1 MEEYELEHT
10 GYARQ
15 EAVLVRGGN
24 RLCGELT
31 VQGAKNSTL
40 PLLAA
45 ALLCEGETVLHNC
58 PALSDVHTAV
68 TILRRLGCRCTHT
81 GDTLTV
87 CADGMTRCD
96 IPHSLMREMRS
107 SIVFLGAILSRCGE
121 ARLSFPGGCELGPR
135 PIDLHL
141 QGLAQMG
148 VRQLPAAPGQ
158 LTLYAPA
165 GLRGAEICLSFPSVG
180 ATENLLIAAAG
191 TPAETKITG
200 AAAEPEISD
209 LLAYLRGCGALIE
222 SQPDGAILVQGREA
236 LTGCCH
242 AILPDRIEA
251 ATYLAAA
258 AITGGEITVYASP
271 EHLAAPLA
279 ALRRMGC
286 RITTGEQSITLTAPE
301 HLQGAGSIVT
311 LPYPG
316 FPTDLQAIFMALA
329 AAAEGYTAFTET
341 VFPRRWAHVEELRR
355 LGADITVVGSHAV
368 IRGAHLIGSALTCT
382 DLRAGAAVVLAA
394 LAAKGESSVTAISH
408 IERGYADFVP
418 TLRHLGADICLTEV

>member
-1 MEEYELEHT
+1 MPFMRGLRIT
-10 GYARQ
+10 
-15 EAVLVRGGN
+15 GGN
-24 RLCGELT
+24 RLSGT
-31 VQGAKNSTL
+31 MAAHGAKNAVL
-40 PLLAA
+40 PILAA
-45 ALLCEGETVLHNC
+45 TVLCSRSEIKNC
-58 PALSDVHTAV
+58 PNLSDVAV
-68 TILRRLGCRCTHT
+68 SCHILRHLGFAVERARDTLIITREDTGCR
-81 GDTLTV
+81 DV
-87 CADGMTRCD
+87 
-96 IPHSLMREMRS
+96 PSEWMRAMRS
-107 SIVFLGAILSRCGE
+107 SILFLGGMLARCGSVT
-121 ARLSFPGGCELGPR
+121 LCPPGGCALGGR

-141 QGLAQMG
+141 SALRQMG
-148 VRQLPAAPGQ
+148 AVISEEGDTLRCAAPGGLHGAAVQ
-158 LTLYAPA
+158 LPH
-165 GLRGAEICLSFPSVG
+165 PSVG

-236 LTGCCH
+236 LPGCCY

-368 IRGAHLIGSALTCT
+368 IRGASLIGSALTCT

-408 IERGYADFVP
+408 IERGYADFIP
-418 TLRHLGADICLTEV
+418 TLRHLGADIYLTEV

>member
-1 MEEYELEHT
+1 MRGLRIT
-10 GYARQ
+10 
-15 EAVLVRGGN
+15 GGN
-24 RLCGELT
+24 RLSGT
-31 VQGAKNSTL
+31 IAAHGAKNAVL
-40 PLLAA
+40 PILAA
-45 ALLCEGETVLHNC
+45 TVLCSRSEIKNC
-58 PALSDVHTAV
+58 PNLSDVAV
-68 TILRRLGCRCTHT
+68 SCHILRHLGFAVERARDTLIITREDTGCR
-81 GDTLTV
+81 DV
-87 CADGMTRCD
+87 
-96 IPHSLMREMRS
+96 PSEWMRAMRS
-107 SIVFLGAILSRCGE
+107 SILFLGGMLARCGSVT
-121 ARLSFPGGCELGPR
+121 LCPPGGCALGGR

-141 QGLAQMG
+141 SALRQMG
-148 VRQLPAAPGQ
+148 AVISEEGDTLRCAAPGGLHGAAVQ
-158 LTLYAPA
+158 LPY
-165 GLRGAEICLSFPSVG
+165 PSVG

-236 LTGCCH
+236 LTGCCY

-316 FPTDLQAIFMALA
+316 FPTDMQPQMAAVLCLANGGTSIINEGIWENRFRYVDEFKRMGAAIQVD
-329 AAAEGYTAFTET
+329 GK
-341 VFPRRWAHVEELRR
+341 
-355 LGADITVVGSHAV
+355 IAV
-368 IRGAHLIGSALTCT
+368 IEGVGHLTGAPLRAC
-382 DLRAGAAVVLAA
+382 DLRAGAAMVIAGLAA
-394 LAAKGESSVTAISH
+394 SGTTEISCIH
-408 IERGYADFVP
+408 FIERGYENLVGK
-418 TLRHLGADICLTEV
+418 LRGVGADIQIVNQSDDEAAQDVG

>member
-1 MEEYELEHT
+1 MRGLRIT
-10 GYARQ
+10 
-15 EAVLVRGGN
+15 GGN
-24 RLCGELT
+24 RLSGT
-31 VQGAKNSTL
+31 IAAHGAKNAVL
-40 PLLAA
+40 PILAA
-45 ALLCEGETVLHNC
+45 TVLCSRSEIKNC
-58 PALSDVHTAV
+58 PNLSDVAV
-68 TILRRLGCRCTHT
+68 SCHILRHLGFAVERARDTLIITREDTGCR
-81 GDTLTV
+81 DV
-87 CADGMTRCD
+87 
-96 IPHSLMREMRS
+96 PSEWMRAMRS
-107 SIVFLGAILSRCGE
+107 SILFLGGMLARCGSVT
-121 ARLSFPGGCELGPR
+121 LCPPGGCALGGR

-141 QGLAQMG
+141 SALRQMG
-148 VRQLPAAPGQ
+148 AVISEEGDTLRCAAPGGLHGAAVQ
-158 LTLYAPA
+158 LPY
-165 GLRGAEICLSFPSVG
+165 PSVG

-200 AAAEPEISD
+200 AAAEPEISN

-222 SQPDGAILVQGREA
+222 SQPDGAILVQGRAA
-236 LTGCCH
+236 LTGCCCH

-368 IRGAHLIGSALTCT
+368 IRGASLIGSALTCT

-418 TLRHLGADICLTEV
+418 TLRHLGADIYLTEV

>member
-1 MEEYELEHT
+1 MPFMRGLRIT
-10 GYARQ
+10 
-15 EAVLVRGGN
+15 GGN
-24 RLCGELT
+24 RLSGT
-31 VQGAKNSTL
+31 IAAHGAKNAVL
-40 PLLAA
+40 PILAA
-45 ALLCEGETVLHNC
+45 TVLCSRSEIKNC
-58 PALSDVHTAV
+58 PNLSDVAV
-68 TILRRLGCRCTHT
+68 SCHILRHLGFAVERARDTLIITREDTGCR
-81 GDTLTV
+81 DV
-87 CADGMTRCD
+87 
-96 IPHSLMREMRS
+96 PSEWMRAMRS
-107 SIVFLGAILSRCGE
+107 SILFLGGMLARCGSVT
-121 ARLSFPGGCELGPR
+121 LCPPGGCALGGR

-141 QGLAQMG
+141 SALRQMG
-148 VRQLPAAPGQ
+148 AVISEEGDTLRCAAPGG
-158 LTLYAPA
+158 LHGAAVHLLY
-165 GLRGAEICLSFPSVG
+165 PSVG

-200 AAAEPEISD
+200 AAAEPEITD
-209 LLAYLRGCGALIE
+209 LMSYLRACGALIE
-222 SQPDGAILVQGREA
+222 SRPDGTILVQGREA

-242 AILPDRIEA
+242 TILPDRIEA

-258 AITGGEITVYASP
+258 AITGGEITVHASP

-301 HLQGAGSIVT
+301 CLQGAGSIVT

-368 IRGAHLIGSALTCT
+368 IRGAPLIGSALTCT

-418 TLRHLGADICLTEV
+418 ALRHLGADIYLTEV

>member
-1 MEEYELEHT
+1 MGAVISEE
-10 GYARQ
+10 
-15 EAVLVRGGN
+15 
-24 RLCGELT
+24 
-31 VQGAKNSTL
+31 
-40 PLLAA
+40 
-45 ALLCEGETVLHNC
+45 
-58 PALSDVHTAV
+58 
-68 TILRRLGCRCTHT
+68 
-81 GDTLTV
+81 GDTL
-87 CADGMTRCD
+87 RC
-96 IPHSLMREMRS
+96 
-107 SIVFLGAILSRCGE
+107 
-121 ARLSFPGGCELGPR
+121 
-135 PIDLHL
+135 
-141 QGLAQMG
+141 
-148 VRQLPAAPGQ
+148 AAPGGLHGAAVQ
-158 LTLYAPA
+158 LPY
-165 GLRGAEICLSFPSVG
+165 PSVG

-236 LTGCCH
+236 LTGCCCH

-286 RITTGEQSITLTAPE
+286 RITTGEQSITPYRSRTFTGGRQHRYAAVSRLSHRSASHLYGAGRRGRGLHRLYRNGLSPALGPCGGTAPLGCRYHGGRQSCSHPGGAPYRVSP
-301 HLQGAGSIVT
+301 HLHRSA
-311 LPYPG
+311 
-316 FPTDLQAIFMALA
+316 
-329 AAAEGYTAFTET
+329 
-341 VFPRRWAHVEELRR
+341 RR
-355 LGADITVVGSHAV
+355 
-368 IRGAHLIGSALTCT
+368 
-382 DLRAGAAVVLAA
+382 AAVVLAA

>member
-1 MEEYELEHT
+1 MRGLRIT
-10 GYARQ
+10 
-15 EAVLVRGGN
+15 GGN
-24 RLCGELT
+24 RLSGT
-31 VQGAKNSTL
+31 IAAHGAKNAVL
-40 PLLAA
+40 PILAA
-45 ALLCEGETVLHNC
+45 TVLCGRSEIQNC
-58 PALSDVHTAV
+58 PDLSDVAV
-68 TILRRLGCRCTHT
+68 SCHILRHLGFAVERA
-81 GDTLTV
+81 GDTLTI
-87 CADGMTRCD
+87 TREDTGCRD
-96 IPHSLMREMRS
+96 VPPEWMRAMRS
-107 SIVFLGAILSRCGE
+107 TILFLGGMLARCGSVT
-121 ARLSFPGGCELGPR
+121 LCLPGGCALGGR

-141 QGLAQMG
+141 SALRQMG
-148 VRQLPAAPGQ
+148 AVISEEGDTLRCTAPG
-158 LTLYAPA
+158 
-165 GLRGAEICLSFPSVG
+165 GLHGAAVHLPYPSVG

-200 AAAEPEISD
+200 AAAEPEITD
-209 LLAYLRGCGALIE
+209 LMSYLRACGALIE
-222 SQPDGAILVQGREA
+222 SQPDGIILVPGREA

-242 AILPDRIEA
+242 TILPDRIEA

-258 AITGGEITVYASP
+258 AITGGEITVRTSP

-301 HLQGAGSIVT
+301 RLQGAGSIIT

-329 AAAEGYTAFTET
+329 SVAEGYTAFTET

-355 LGADITVVGSHAV
+355 LGADITVAGSHAV
-368 IRGAHLIGSALTCT
+368 IRGASLIGSALTCT

-394 LAAKGESSVTAISH
+394 LAARGESTVTAISH

-418 TLRHLGADICLTEV
+418 TLRRLGADICLTEV

>member
-1 MEEYELEHT
+1 MRGL
-10 GYARQ
+10 RI
-15 EAVLVRGGN
+15 VGGN
-24 RLCGELT
+24 RLSGT
-31 VQGAKNSTL
+31 IAAHGAKNAVL
-40 PLLAA
+40 PILAA
-45 ALLCEGETVLHNC
+45 TVLCSRSEIKNC
-58 PALSDVHTAV
+58 PDLSDVAV
-68 TILRRLGCRCTHT
+68 SCHILRHLGFAVERA

-87 CADGMTRCD
+87 TREDTGCRD
-96 IPHSLMREMRS
+96 VPPEWMRAMRS
-107 SIVFLGAILSRCGE
+107 SILFLGGMLARCGCVT
-121 ARLSFPGGCELGPR
+121 LCPPGGCALGGR

-141 QGLAQMG
+141 SALRQMG
-148 VRQLPAAPGQ
+148 AVITEEGDTLRCTAPG
-158 LTLYAPA
+158 
-165 GLRGAEICLSFPSVG
+165 GLHGAAVHLPYPSVG

-200 AAAEPEISD
+200 AAAEPEITD
-209 LLAYLRGCGALIE
+209 LMAYLRACGALIE
-222 SQPDGAILVQGREA
+222 SRPDGAILVQGREA

-242 AILPDRIEA
+242 TILPDRIET

-258 AITGGEITVYASP
+258 AITGGMVTVYASP
-271 EHLAAPLA
+271 EHLAAPMA

-286 RITTGEQSITLTAPE
+286 RITAGERSITITAPE
-301 HLQGAGSIVT
+301 RLQGAGSIVT

-355 LGADITVVGSHAV
+355 LGADITVAGSHAV
-368 IRGAHLIGSALTCT
+368 IRGAPLTGSALTCT

-394 LAAKGESSVTAISH
+394 LAARGESTVTGISH